1 MTITTRKS
9 QNTSKAHGAG
19 SASEAKAAKKS
30 KASAKTV
37 QAKAKNTRPK
47 TTEASGKAAA
57 KVLGEKKET
66 ITIRLPAGARV
77 VENPELPDFL
87 KGTGARVK
95 ASVVFDVPVS
105 LSVGKPTEKT
115 PGPATFTSY
124 IRSAVQGGAYGGDV
138 KAFKADLGNYGTISD
153 AAVANVKSTLAS
165 ALGFKA
171 NFSLD
176 YNRTTGATWDD
187 CDIFPGKGVC
197 FVFPDGKKA
206 EMNLETGEMFWGS
219 LSNPSRG
226 SAVDFLAANP
236 SYAADTPSPVLFR

>member
-1 MTITTRKS
+1 MTVTTRKS
-9 QNTSKAHGAG
+9 QSTTKAHSTGGA
-19 SASEAKAAKKS
+19 AEAKATKKS
-30 KASAKTV
+30 KASAKSV
-37 QAKAKNTRPK
+37 QAKAKSTRPK
-47 TTEASGKAAA
+47 TTQTSSKAAA

-66 ITIRLPAGARV
+66 ITFRLPPGARV

-105 LSVGKPTEKT
+105 LSIGKPTEKT
-115 PGPATFTSY
+115 PGPETFTSY

-153 AAVANVKSTLAS
+153 AAVADVKSTLAS
-165 ALGFKA
+165 ALGFKQ

-187 CDIFPGKGVC
+187 CDIYPGKGVC

-206 EMNLETGEMFWGS
+206 EMNLETGEMYWGS
-219 LSNPSRG
+219 RAGAARG
-226 SAVDFLAANP
+226 SVVDFLASNP
-236 SYAADTPSPVLFR
+236 SYAA